1 MIEAKI
7 NRKGNTEEAM
17 AIFEVWPSQIYAFK
31 TRQERGAADKSKEFV
46 WLVGSGRDIQR
57 KGEIITRLS
66 SRGETEA
73 RIVSVLSHPR
83 ILLYHSLEYS
93 LYCPQMRY
101 IENITC
107 FPTCCPPKNLYNVP
121 TIISRNKSSS

>member
-31 TRQERGAADKSKEFV
+31 TRQERGATDKSKEFV

-83 ILLYHSLEYS
+83 IL
-93 LYCPQMRY
+93 PF
-101 IENITC
+101 TV
-107 FPTCCPPKNLYNVP
+107 PK
-121 TIISRNKSSS
+121 

>member
-7 NRKGNTEEAM
+7 NGKGNTEEAT
-17 AIFEVWPSQIYAFK
+17 AICEVWPSQIYAFK
-31 TRQERGAADKSKEFV
+31 AKQERGATDKSKEFV
-46 WLVGSGRDIQR
+46 WLDGSGGSIPR

-93 LYCPQMRY
+93 F
-101 IENITC
+101 TV
-107 FPTCCPPKNLYNVP
+107 PK
-121 TIISRNKSSS
+121 